1 MPKVRLI
8 TPVVAVKDNMENAQA
23 LNVDG
28 LVASKVRVGLL
39 DNTKPNAGQLLG
51 LVGQQLIERS
61 LAASTYAADKTDS
74 PASNPASH
82 GATEAVF
89 QRLSQNAD
97 VVLTGLGN

>member
-1 MPKVRLI
+1 MPKVRIL
-8 TPVVAVKDNMENAQA
+8 TPVVAVKDNMEDAQA
-23 LNVDG
+23 LNVDR

-39 DNTKPNAGQLLG
+39 DNTKPNAGPLLD

-89 QRLSQNAD
+89 KRLSENAD